1 MRKILH
7 CRVFRAILA
16 VKVED
21 VNCESGPA
29 VRSYLLPNRPLRPA
43 AYDVG
48 SVINLG
54 GVTIDD
60 CEAVSRE
67 FSPMLD
73 EKNFID
79 DVYTMEVSS
88 PGLGRPLRR
97 ERDYEKSVGRELEIH
112 TYKAVDGDKIFFGI
126 LTAYDRDTVT
136 IREENGNERTF
147 RRPDLSMIR
156 LAFDF

>member
-1 MRKILH
+1 MNKKETIETQAEELLIPILE
-7 CRVFRAILA
+7 RLGL
-16 VKVED
+16 E
-21 VNCESGPA
+21 
-29 VRSYLLPNRPLRPA
+29 L
-43 AYDVG
+43 YDVEYVKEAG
-48 SVINLG
+48 NYYLRAYIDKEG

-126 LTAYDRDTVT
+126 LTAYDKDTVT

>member
-1 MRKILH
+1 MNKKETIEAQAEELLIPILERL
-7 CRVFRAILA
+7 CL
-16 VKVED
+16 E
-21 VNCESGPA
+21 
-29 VRSYLLPNRPLRPA
+29 L
-43 AYDVG
+43 YDVEYVKEAG
-48 SVINLG
+48 NYYLRAYIDKEG

-126 LTAYDRDTVT
+126 LTAYDKDTVT

>member
-1 MRKILH
+1 MNKKETIEAQAEELLIPILE
-7 CRVFRAILA
+7 RLGL
-16 VKVED
+16 E
-21 VNCESGPA
+21 
-29 VRSYLLPNRPLRPA
+29 L
-43 AYDVG
+43 YDVEYVKEAG
-48 SVINLG
+48 NYYLRAYIDKEG

>member
-1 MRKILH
+1 MNKKETIEAQAEELLIPILE
-7 CRVFRAILA
+7 RLGL
-16 VKVED
+16 E
-21 VNCESGPA
+21 
-29 VRSYLLPNRPLRPA
+29 L
-43 AYDVG
+43 YDVEYVKEAG
-48 SVINLG
+48 NYYLRAYIDKEG

-126 LTAYDRDTVT
+126 LTAYDKDTVT

>member
-1 MRKILH
+1 MNKKETIEAQAEELLIPILE
-7 CRVFRAILA
+7 RLGL
-16 VKVED
+16 E
-21 VNCESGPA
+21 
-29 VRSYLLPNRPLRPA
+29 L
-43 AYDVG
+43 YDVEYVKEAG
-48 SVINLG
+48 NYYLRAYIDKEG

-126 LTAYDRDTVT
+126 LTAYDKDTVT

-147 RRPDLSMIR
+147 RKPDLSMIR